1 MSHSNS
7 NKLNNNNLK
16 NSNKNLKV
24 NDENNNNEKSSKLN
38 TERSKKSE
46 LISLGDKNNIMT
58 PNSLKK
64 YENEED
70 FENEPKYNYNGD
82 DKKLMRINS
91 KGIIENIENILI
103 EEPKPLKT
111 TNKKKLNHNINDDSK
126 KNIKNKGDNIYNNN
140 EEDDLNDNRNKK
152 YNKSLKLSN
161 TGSININPKDKFEN
175 EDDELNL
182 EEKINKFVNLIGG
195 IHKEEFFNR
204 IVLNYLY
211 KENINLNDEELI
223 ALLKLGNNNTYQKIL
238 NKSLKLNLIKDDD
251 REKNISFKDWVEKFI
266 RNKNNIKQNT
276 INNININGEDIN
288 NDYNNKKHARD
299 SNKDDITNNIIYK
312 STKNKIGNNNLKI
325 SRKTIQS
332 NSKRDIQI
340 NIIRYDEDEV
350 NKNENKKFIKM
361 PINNLDKKFINENTN
376 EEIITLK
383 KSNKKT
389 FNNDYDDDD
398 YYDDDELDYFKSKNK
413 TGKIT
418 LRNKRDTSKDIIFPK
433 NLNEAYNL
441 IKNHSYKKS
450 ELHREFKDEIDKF

>member
-1 MSHSNS
+1 MF
-7 NKLNNNNLK
+7 
-16 NSNKNLKV
+16 
-24 NDENNNNEKSSKLN
+24 
-38 TERSKKSE
+38 T
-46 LISLGDKNNIMT
+46 
-58 PNSLKK
+58 
-64 YENEED
+64 
-70 FENEPKYNYNGD
+70 
-82 DKKLMRINS
+82 
-91 KGIIENIENILI
+91 
-103 EEPKPLKT
+103 
-111 TNKKKLNHNINDDSK
+111 
-126 KNIKNKGDNIYNNN
+126 
-140 EEDDLNDNRNKK
+140 
-152 YNKSLKLSN
+152 NKSLRLSN
-161 TGSININPKDKFEN
+161 TENINIYPNLDNFEN
-175 EDDELNL
+175 EDNKYNLNPQ
-182 EEKINKFVNLIGG
+182 EKIEKFIYLIGRSK
-195 IHKEEFFNR
+195 KEEFFNR
-204 IVLNYLY
+204 LVLNYLY

-238 NKSLKLNLIKDDD
+238 NKSLKLNLIKDDY

-266 RNKNNIKQNT
+266 RNKNNIKQNK

-299 SNKDDITNNIIYK
+299 SNEDDITNNIIYK

-340 NIIRYDEDEV
+340 NIIRYDEDEA

>member
-1 MSHSNS
+1 
-7 NKLNNNNLK
+7 
-16 NSNKNLKV
+16 
-24 NDENNNNEKSSKLN
+24 
-38 TERSKKSE
+38 
-46 LISLGDKNNIMT
+46 
-58 PNSLKK
+58 
-64 YENEED
+64 
-70 FENEPKYNYNGD
+70 
-82 DKKLMRINS
+82 MRINS
-91 KGIIENIENILI
+91 KGVIENIENILI
-103 EEPKPLKT
+103 EDPKPLKT
-111 TNKKKLNHNINDDSK
+111 TNKKKLNNNSKRNINNNNKINK
-126 KNIKNKGDNIYNNN
+126 KGIYNNN
-140 EEDDLNDNRNKK
+140 YEDKDKDKDKFNNINVFT
-152 YNKSLKLSN
+152 NKSLRLSN
-161 TGSININPKDKFEN
+161 TENINILPNLDNFEN
-175 EDDELNL
+175 EDNKYNLNPQ
-182 EEKINKFVNLIGG
+182 EKIEKFIYLIGRSK
-195 IHKEEFFNR
+195 KEEFFNR
-204 IVLNYLY
+204 LVLNYLY

-238 NKSLKLNLIKDDD
+238 NKSLKLNLIKDDY

-266 RNKNNIKQNT
+266 RNKNNMKQNK

-361 PINNLDKKFINENTN
+361 PINNLDKKFINEKTN

-450 ELHREFKDEIDKF
+450 ELHREFKDETDKF